1 MEVKVSK
8 RDKKLST
15 QQIFSAL
22 SSSSKTG
29 RTTQLAFDLSA
40 NGRKKL
46 KIEAALDDM
55 TPAEK
60 AREKLGLSIKTKKAS
75 PKLILRLTEKDFQA
89 LADKYD
95 IEFEDRLTI
104 RNKAAEVLADAY
116 PDAEVDF
123 DE

>member
-1 MEVKVSK
+1 MSK

-60 AREKLGLSIKTKKAS
+60 AREKLGLSIKVKKAS
-75 PKLILRLTEKDFQA
+75 PKLILRLTEKDFRV
-89 LADKYD
+89 LADKFD

-104 RNKAAEVLADAY
+104 RNKAAEVLAEEY
-116 PDAEVDF
+116 PDAEVKF
-123 DE
+123 DGE

>member
-1 MEVKVSK
+1 MSK
-8 RDKKLST
+8 RDKKFST

-60 AREKLGLSIKTKKAS
+60 ARETLGLSIKTKKAS
-75 PKLILRLTEKDFQA
+75 PKLILRLTEKDFQF

-95 IEFEDRLTI
+95 VEFEDRLTI
-104 RNKAAEVLADAY
+104 RNMAAEELANQYSED
-116 PDAEVDF
+116 DVNSDL
-123 DE
+123 DD